1 MNRSEKYRMP
11 GEYEPQQAIW
21 MGWPHRSDNW
31 RDNGKMAQQAFV
43 DVATTIAETTAVTMI
58 VSAQHYDQARAT
70 LPDHVRV
77 VEMSYNDCWLRDI
90 GAIYVVNDK
99 QQRKAID
106 WQFNAWGGLVDG
118 LYAPWDS
125 DDKVAKKMAEI
136 NNDSC
141 QRTSMILEGGAIHV
155 DGEGTLFTTEE
166 CLLHES
172 RNPNLSKAQ
181 IEQQLKTHLGVEKI
195 IWLKQGLYNDET
207 NGHVDNLM
215 HVVKPGEVLLTYCD
229 DPADP
234 QYAISQHAYQT
245 LSETRDAKGRKIT
258 VHKLPMPG
266 PLYITKEEAQ
276 GIEATDGMSRKEGE
290 RLAASYA
297 NFLIN
302 LSSG

>member
-1 MNRSEKYRMP
+1 
-11 GEYEPQQAIW
+11 
-21 MGWPHRSDNW
+21 
-31 RDNGKMAQQAFV
+31 
-43 DVATTIAETTAVTMI
+43 
-58 VSAQHYDQARAT
+58 
-70 LPDHVRV
+70 
-77 VEMSYNDCWLRDI
+77 MSYDDCWLRDI
-90 GAIYVVNDK
+90 GAVYVVNDK

-141 QRTSMILEGGAIHV
+141 HRAPMILEGGAIHV

-172 RNPNLSKAQ
+172 RNPDLSKAQ
-181 IEQQLKTHLGVEKI
+181 IESQLQAHLGVEKI

-229 DPADP
+229 DPLDP
-234 QYAISQHAYQT
+234 QYAISQQAYQT
-245 LSETRDAKGRKIT
+245 LREARDAKGRKIT
-258 VHKLPMPG
+258 IHKLPMPG

-276 GIEATDGMSRKEGE
+276 GIVASDGMSRQEGE

-297 NFLIN
+297 NFLISN
-302 LSSG
+302 GQIVYPLLDERHDQEVFNILQRVFPDYEIKGIAAREIVLGGGNIHCITQQIPL